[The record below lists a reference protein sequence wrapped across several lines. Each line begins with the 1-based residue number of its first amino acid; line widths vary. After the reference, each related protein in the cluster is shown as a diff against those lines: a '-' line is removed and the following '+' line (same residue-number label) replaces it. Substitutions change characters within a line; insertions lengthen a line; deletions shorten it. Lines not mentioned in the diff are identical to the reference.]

1 MADYLDHIRQAEH
14 NEALAKIIL
23 DEHPTY
29 HDWSITVSFYAA
41 IHFVEAG
48 FAQDSKIGHSETSK
62 PRGKEPHQHRE
73 DLVKDKYG
81 NECWRYYRK
90 LRIASHNVR
99 YLATMRPGLA
109 TSYYSL
115 NDAKTFFE
123 TNLNE
128 IRKITST

>member
-90 LRIASHNVR
+90 VMSSILCKPHLQHQIGNLSSKRIAN
-99 YLATMRPGLA
+99 
-109 TSYYSL
+109 
-115 NDAKTFFE
+115 
-123 TNLNE
+123 
-128 IRKITST
+128 